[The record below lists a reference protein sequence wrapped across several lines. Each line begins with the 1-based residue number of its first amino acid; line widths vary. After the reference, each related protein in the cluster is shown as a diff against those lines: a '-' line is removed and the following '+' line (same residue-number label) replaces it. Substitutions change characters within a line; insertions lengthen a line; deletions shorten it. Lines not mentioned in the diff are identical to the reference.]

1 MPEAA
6 VPVVQLLGV
15 TKDYHGLRPL
25 RIRELTL
32 LAGRSLALLGLDE
45 AMAGVLVDLL
55 TAGSRPDMGDVLVF
69 GESTASVIDRE
80 RWLAILDRFGL
91 ISERGV
97 MLEQLTTEQNLGIP
111 FSLAVETMDA
121 ELRAAVR
128 RLADEVG
135 IPAARLSARLAE
147 LPAALKLRVRL
158 GRALA
163 LDPQVLLAEHPNAT
177 VSTDEAIAFAKDVA
191 SIARRRG
198 LSTLTCTAD
207 RRFAHVIAEQVLT
220 LQPATGEL
228 KATSSWRRWI

>member
-32 LAGRSLALLGLDE
+32 HAGRSLALLGLDA

-55 TAGSRPDMGDVLVF
+55 TAGSRPDTGDVLVF
-69 GESTASVIDRE
+69 GESTSVVTDRE
-80 RWLAILDRFGL
+80 RWLAVLDRFGL

-97 MLEQLTTEQNLGIP
+97 MLEQLTAEQNLAIP
-111 FSLAVETMDA
+111 LSLAVETMSA

-128 RLADEVG
+128 RLADEVR
-135 IPAARLSARLAE
+135 IPAGRLAE
-147 LPAALKLRVRL
+147 RLGELPASLKLRVRL

-163 LDPQVLLAEHPNAT
+163 LDPQVLLAEHPNAAM
-177 VSTDEAIAFAKDVA
+177 SPDEAQAFAKDV
-191 SIARRRG
+191 SNIAGLRRMA
-198 LSTLTCTAD
+198 TLTCTAD
-207 RRFAHVIAEQVLT
+207 RRFAHAIAEQVLV
-220 LQPATGEL
+220 LQPASGEL
-228 KATSSWRRWI
+228 KAAASWRRWI

>member
-32 LAGRSLALLGLDE
+32 HAGRSLALLGLDE

-69 GESTASVIDRE
+69 GASTASVTDRE
-80 RWLAILDRFGL
+80 RWLTVLDRFGL

-97 MLEQLTTEQNLGIP
+97 MLEQLTTEQNLAIP
-111 FSLAVETMDA
+111 FSLAVETMNA
-121 ELRAAVR
+121 ELRASVR
-128 RLADEVG
+128 RLAEEVG
-135 IPAARLSARLAE
+135 IPSGRLSVKLAE
-147 LPAALKLRVRL
+147 LPASLKLRVRL

-177 VSTDEAIAFAKDVA
+177 LSSDEALAFAKDVA
-191 SIARRRG
+191 RISRSRG
-198 LSTLTCTAD
+198 LATLTCTAD
-207 RRFAHVIAEQVLT
+207 RRFAHAIAEQVLT

-228 KATSSWRRWI
+228 KASWRRWI